1 MELFFILG
9 RVKTPK
15 SILLPSIVKALTN
28 NTEIITSLNKLGHG
42 IAYTQLMEIQT
53 ENAYMIVDKQKENGT
68 LLLNALKEIFSL
80 YVADN
85 IDRNEETLTGI
96 ISTKI
101 CNISFSKSNKRS
113 QFHWF
118 NYLNDKNCL
127 SLFLRHRN
135 YT

>member
-42 IAYTQLMEIQT
+42 IGYTQLMEIQT

-101 CNISFSKSNKRS
+101 CNISFSKSNK
-113 QFHWF
+113 
-118 NYLNDKNCL
+118 KL
-127 SLFLRHRN
+127 SII
-135 YT
+135 

>member
-1 MELFFILG
+1 MFLTVKFSLFILG

-42 IAYTQLMEIQT
+42 LAYTQLMEIQT
-53 ENAYMIVDKQKENGT
+53 ENAYLIVDKQKENST
-68 LLLNALKEIFSL
+68 LLINALKEVFSL

-96 ISTKI
+96 HLLVFQRSSQRFSLINVT
-101 CNISFSKSNKRS
+101 FSKISE
-113 QFHWF
+113 FF
-118 NYLNDKNCL
+118 I
-127 SLFLRHRN
+127 
-135 YT
+135 